1 MKKTTIKVIYD
12 AEKNP
17 DTTAAINALINA
29 YASGDDA
36 KITESLEIAQNTIDE
51 SNHNIRKAFYC
62 GIRSECGDDVSA
74 IKKEIIKAGYIKQDK
89 LVNKFDAKAGKRD
102 IRLNTTDVQI
112 DITEVN
118 ALTRAEIFSDDIEY
132 LTGKFRKV
140 VVAYVAAEM
149 EKTDIESV
157 FGYDII
163 KYVNGTK
170 VSIIKMTKL
179 LQDIFDEMLD
189 NKPLAKKAY
198 VKQISYWVAQKSAK
212 YSTKFAST
220 KAVLSMITD
229 ILWAMLNECEL
240 ECKFDEK
247 IF

>member
-1 MKKTTIKVIYD
+1 MKTTIKVLYD
-12 AEKNP
+12 TNKNP
-17 DTTAAINALINA
+17 DTTAAINALIEA
-29 YASGDDA
+29 YASGVDA

-62 GIRSECGDDVSA
+62 GIRSKCGDDVSA

-89 LVNKFDAKAGKRD
+89 IVNKFDATTGKRD
-102 IRLNTTDVQI
+102 IRLNTIDVQI

-118 ALTRAEIFSDDIEY
+118 ALTRAEIFNDDIEY
-132 LTGKFRKV
+132 FVSKFRKT
-140 VVAYVAAEM
+140 VVAYVASEM
-149 EKTDIESV
+149 EKTNIESV

-170 VSIIKMTKL
+170 VSIIKMTRL
-179 LQDIFDEMLD
+179 LQDVFNEILD
-189 NKPLAKKAY
+189 DKPLAKKAY

-212 YSTKFAST
+212 YGTKFAST

-229 ILWAMLNECEL
+229 ILWAMLNEREL

-247 IF
+247 TF